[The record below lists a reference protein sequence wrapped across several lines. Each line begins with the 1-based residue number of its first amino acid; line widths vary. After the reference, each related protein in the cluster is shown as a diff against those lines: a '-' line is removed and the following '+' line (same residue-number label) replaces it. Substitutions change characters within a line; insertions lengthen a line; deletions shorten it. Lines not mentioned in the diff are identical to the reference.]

1 MTTTWRIRFVLA
13 AASIVVALAAA
24 GDAGAVRA
32 IRGRPPG
39 TQLPGDGSAP
49 VRGVRPPFPDGPTGE
64 PEAAT
69 TGHPEFASPH
79 ADPIAVSGD
88 GRFVYVANT
97 PADTLDVIDAAAL
110 KVVRRIAV
118 GVDPVGVAL
127 RPDGSELWVANHVSD
142 SVSVI
147 DTDPASPTFHHVVA
161 TVQAFDETGRV
172 TAFDEPVGVTFA
184 SDRKAYV
191 ALSSVNRIAVV
202 DVAGRQIVRQL
213 DVTAQDPRAIR
224 ARGGRLYVIP
234 FESGNQTVLSG
245 CLGPIDGD
253 RCTFDI
259 QQHVVRFNNIRSVF
273 YDADI
278 VRDPRMPDRDLFV
291 FDTETDALVETVS
304 SIGTLLYGVTVD
316 TRGRVFIAHTEAR
329 NDANGRAGTR
339 GDTLAEL
346 DNRAFL
352 NRIARVDCGGAGC
365 AAPRILELE
374 PLPPLNPGRDRAL
387 ATPWAIQ
394 VSDDDATLV
403 ATAASSSRLFTVDAE
418 SGAILGRTDVGGIP
432 RGLALE
438 SDPASGRPVRA
449 WVYNA
454 VENSVSL
461 ADVSRPTAPR
471 VVATVVLED
480 PRHPVVKQGRLAFH
494 DANATTS
501 GTFSCESCHPDGN
514 TDQLLWILGGPQC
527 DAPGCTQIQP
537 RSGMPIRGLR
547 DTLPLHWDG
556 VPGDPYG
563 GTNGQIAGGPVAS
576 VPPRCSDELDCF
588 RDLIDGS
595 LSSTM
600 CDLEDCGRN
609 DAGLPGELDED
620 ARDAMAVFLT
630 SVPYPP
636 APERPIDDDLSPLA
650 REGFENFFY
659 NSGRGGCGN
668 PVSGCHALPLWAG
681 TNSTSSGSGFDAPT
695 FRGIQD
701 RWLQTPNGRALL
713 YDLLVLAP
721 AVSEVPWR
729 AETGHDEL
737 ASWAMGF
744 GTPEIPAINRIN
756 FGFGPFAVWQMFLEG
771 GTGFSGAFAR
781 QVTVDAQAAT
791 AARAETE
798 ALLADLERA
807 AADGVIQLA
816 GEGVRLAGGTPEP
829 LALLFARGVYGPRT
843 GRAAPLTRGA
853 LLDEAASG
861 ALVMTLTGRLGPNVD
876 FERPQPL
883 LWSEPQPG
891 RAVIHRFPH
900 LPEENPMQL
909 FGRHVAP
916 GAFVLLD
923 GRRVGGTVA
932 CAAGGQLPR
941 CDGERVEIRIDADE
955 AREPGLHLLQV
966 ANAGGLTSNEF
977 PIFFDE

>member
-1 MTTTWRIRFVLA
+1 MIASIVLRSVT
-13 AASIVVALAAA
+13 SIVVAAALVA
-24 GDAGAVRA
+24 GGEARASRA
-32 IRGRPPG
+32 IRGPG
-39 TQLPGDGSAP
+39 TGPSLPGDGSSP
-49 VRGVRPPFPDGPTGE
+49 VRPIRPPFAGDDRPPAAAPTN
-64 PEAAT
+64 
-69 TGHPEFASPH
+69 GHPEFASPH

-97 PADTLDVIDAAAL
+97 PADTLDVIDTAARR
-110 KVVRRIAV
+110 VVRRIAV

-127 RPDGSELWVANHVSD
+127 RPDGRELWVANHVSD

-147 DTDPASPTFHHVVA
+147 DTDAASPTFHHVVA
-161 TVQAFDETGRV
+161 TVQAFDETGQV

-202 DVAGRQIVRQL
+202 DVTSRQVVRQL
-213 DVTAQDPRAIR
+213 EVTAQDPRAIR
-224 ARGGRLYVIP
+224 ARDGRLYVVS

-245 CLGPIDGD
+245 CLTPIDGD
-253 RCTFDI
+253 RCTFGI
-259 QQHVVRFNNIRSVF
+259 QEHVIRFNNIRSVF

-291 FDTETDALVETVS
+291 FDTETDALIETVS

-316 TRGRVFIAHTEAR
+316 SRGRVFIAQTEAR

-352 NRIARVDCGGAGC
+352 NQIARVDCGGGC

-374 PLPPLNPGRDRAL
+374 PLPPLNPGKDRAL

-438 SDPASGRPVRA
+438 SDPASGRPERA

-461 ADVSRPTAPR
+461 VDVSRPAAPR
-471 VVATVVLED
+471 VVATVTLDD
-480 PRHPVVKQGRLAFH
+480 PTEPLVKQGRLAFH
-494 DANATTS
+494 DANATTT
-501 GTFSCESCHPDGN
+501 GTFSCESCHSDGN
-514 TDQLLWILGGPQC
+514 TDQILWILGGPKC

-537 RSGMPIRGLR
+537 RSTMPIRGLR

-556 VPGDPYG
+556 VPGDPFG
-563 GTNGQIAGGPVAS
+563 GTNGQIAGGPLAS
-576 VPPRCSDELDCF
+576 APPRCSGELDCF
-588 RDLIDGS
+588 RDLVDGS

-600 CDLEDCGRN
+600 CDLDDCGRN

-620 ARDAMAVFLT
+620 ARDAMAVFLM

-636 APERPIDDDLSPLA
+636 APSRPIDDDLSPLA
-650 REGFENFFY
+650 REGFENFFH

-721 AVSEVPWR
+721 TLSEVPWR
-729 AETGHDEL
+729 FETGHDEL

-744 GTPEIPAINRIN
+744 GTPTTPAINRIN

-781 QVTVDAQAAT
+781 QVTID
-791 AARAETE
+791 ARAAGASRPETE
-798 ALLADLERA
+798 ARLADLERA
-807 AADGVIQLA
+807 AADGVIELS
-816 GEGVRLAGGTPEP
+816 GEGVRFDGGTAEP
-829 LALLFARGVYGPRT
+829 VTLVFARGVYAQRR
-843 GRAAPLTRGA
+843 GRATPLTRGA
-853 LLDEAASG
+853 LLEQAASG
-861 ALVMTLTGRLGPNVD
+861 ALLVTFTGRLGPNVG
-876 FERPQPL
+876 FENPQPL

-891 RAVIHRFPH
+891 RAVLHRLPH
-900 LPEENPMQL
+900 LPAENPMEL

-916 GAFVLLD
+916 GAFVLVD
-923 GRRVGGTVA
+923 GRRVDGTVG
-932 CAAGGQLPR
+932 CAGGGRLPR
-941 CDGERVEIRIDADE
+941 CDDERVEIRIDLDGTAT
-955 AREPGLHLLQV
+955 PGMHLLQV
-966 ANAGGLTSNEF
+966 VNVGGLTSNEF
-977 PIFFDE
+977 PIFLDE